1 MSNKLTVSETTITKN
16 EELQSR
22 SIREIKLFFCSSP
35 SSSLRMLVSMLVD
48 DGEDDEDKIIL
59 ILKKTK
65 REDSISKPIRNI
77 TRIEPMVFVKLN

>member
-1 MSNKLTVSETTITKN
+1 VDKYNLFETTITKN

-22 SIREIKLFFCSSP
+22 SIREIKLFFCSS
-35 SSSLRMLVSMLVD
+35 SLRMLVSMLVD
-48 DGEDDEDKIIL
+48 DDEDDEDKIIL

-65 REDSISKPIRNI
+65 RKDSISKPIRNI

>member
-1 MSNKLTVSETTITKN
+1 VGKYNLFETTITKN

-22 SIREIKLFFCSSP
+22 SMREIKLFFCSSP
-35 SSSLRMLVSMLVD
+35 SSSLRMLGSMLVD
-48 DGEDDEDKIIL
+48 DDEDKIIL